1 MLEDQL
7 IQNGVIFNNILLIW
21 RDKFFEDAYFGSDF
35 MLIGITDPKLSEIT
49 LVSQV
54 IPSEIKVLYSGGGP
68 SRGILCHFEEKDF
81 HRFKNIL

>member
-35 MLIGITDPKLSEIT
+35 MLIGITDPKPAWNLSDDHDP
-49 LVSQV
+49 Q
-54 IPSEIKVLYSGGGP
+54 K
-68 SRGILCHFEEKDF
+68 
-81 HRFKNIL
+81 